1 MDDLGD
7 ILSLMSR
14 MRLFP
19 ENNNRLHKKF
29 VIEDKVDDLLN
40 EGIYQSYDA
49 NDIYRIL
56 LKHYNIGNEE
66 NFIENGNEIGICFD
80 GCYNFEG
87 NLISSEIVI
96 IDLVIPKNFS
106 DTEKIKKFLFTCGWT
121 LAQEKEYYVNN
132 NYIVYVFHKN
142 RQVTEVE
149 LPDILYHL
157 TPITKL
163 DKILTNGLTPRTSNI
178 LSNRN
183 ERIYLLKYKRNL
195 IFYHSFASALWK
207 GNLEKNLN
215 LSGLSKQ
222 EISDKINIP
231 RDIKYCLL
239 EIDTTKCNN
248 LRVFADP
255 DMDGAVWTFDN
266 IPPQAIKVLNKNI

>member
-19 ENNNRLHKKF
+19 ETNNRLHKKI
-29 VIEDKVDDLLN
+29 VIEEKVDDLLN
-40 EGIYQSYDA
+40 EGVYQSYNA

-56 LKHYNIGNEE
+56 LKHYNIGREE
-66 NFIENGNEIGICFD
+66 NFIKNGNQIGFDYD
-80 GCYNFEG
+80 GCYNLEG
-87 NLISSEIVI
+87 NLINGEIVV
-96 IDLVIPKNFS
+96 IDLVIPKNFP
-106 DTEKIKKFLFTCGWT
+106 DTEKIKKFLVTCGWT
-121 LAQEKEYYVNN
+121 LAQEKEYDINN
-132 NYIVYVFHKN
+132 NYIAYVFHKN
-142 RQVTEVE
+142 RQVKEVE
-149 LPDILYHL
+149 LSDILYHL

-163 DKILTNGLTPRTSNI
+163 DKILTNGLTPRTSNV

-183 ERIYLLKYKRNL
+183 ERVYLLKDKRSLN
-195 IFYHSFASALWK
+195 FYQSFASALWK
-207 GNLEKNLN
+207 ANLEKTLN

-222 EISDKINIP
+222 EIADKLNVP

-239 EIDTTKCNN
+239 EIDATKCDG

-266 IPPQAIKVLNKNI
+266 IPPQAIRVLSKNI